1 MWQKGEGRYGILFA
15 HMRKWMKEQK
25 EEKQMTLLE
34 ELKARGLVEA
44 VTDPEIEKLL
54 ETPQTV
60 YCGFDPSAASLQA
73 GNLVSIMVL
82 RRFQQAGHKVI
93 ALVGGATGLIGDP
106 SGKSAERNML
116 TVEQVEENK
125 KGIREN
131 LSRILDFDG
140 PNAAILVDN
149 YDWYKGTSAIEFLR
163 DIAINFRVPGT
174 SAIEFLR
181 DIAINF
187 RVPQMLAKE
196 SVKKRLEA
204 SEGALTFTEFSYQ
217 ILQGNDFLHL
227 FDTFGC
233 AIEVGGADQW
243 GNITAGTDLVHR
255 MRGKTA
261 YGLTFPLLLDSTG
274 KKFGKSEGNA
284 LFLNGQMTS
293 VYDWYADV
301 IRYLKV
307 FSLRPLDE
315 IAALEAQMKANPEA
329 RIPQKALAE
338 EITRLVHG
346 EEGLKTALGATQTLF
361 GGSVEGKSADELET
375 IFKDVKSA
383 ELAKADCVGKTVF
396 MVAADAGMFN
406 SRGDARRMAQQGG
419 LSLNGAK
426 IDANRA
432 FEEADFVDGRVAVLR
447 SGKKNHFLLKV
458 R

>member
-1 MWQKGEGRYGILFA
+1 
-15 HMRKWMKEQK
+15 MK
-25 EEKQMTLLE
+25 LIE
-34 ELKARGLVEA
+34 ELKERGLVDSL
-44 VTDPEIEKLL
+44 TDPAIAEALEKPVTL
-54 ETPQTV
+54 
-60 YCGFDPSAASLQA
+60 YCGFDPSAKSLQA

-82 RRFQQAGHKVI
+82 KRFQAAGHKVI

-116 TVEQVEENK
+116 TVEQVAENK

-131 LSRILDFDG
+131 LSRILDFEG
-140 PNAAILVDN
+140 PNAATMVDN
-149 YDWYKGTSAIEFLR
+149 YDWYS
-163 DIAINFRVPGT
+163 GT

-227 FDTFGC
+227 FDNFGC
-233 AIEVGGADQW
+233 SLEVGGADQW

-255 MRGKTA
+255 MRGRTA
-261 YGLTFPLLLDSTG
+261 YGLTFPLLLDSSG

-284 LFLNGQMTS
+284 LFMDESMTS
-293 VYDWYADV
+293 VYDWYQYFLRSSDADV

-307 FSLRPLDE
+307 FSMRSLEE
-315 IAALEAQMKANPEA
+315 IAELERQMKANPEA

-338 EITRLVHG
+338 ELTRLVHG
-346 EEGLKTALGATQTLF
+346 EDGLKKALGATETLF
-361 GGSVEGKSADELET
+361 GGDVSGKSADELET

-383 ELAKADCVGKTVF
+383 ELAKGEIVGKPVF
-396 MVAADAGMFN
+396 AVAAAAGMFKSN
-406 SRGDARRMAQQGG
+406 GEARRMAAQGG

-426 IDANRA
+426 VDEKRIFGED
-432 FEEADFVDGRVAVLR
+432 DLIDGRVVLLKQ
-447 SGKKNHFLLKV
+447 GKKNNFLLKV
-458 R
+458 AN

>member
-1 MWQKGEGRYGILFA
+1 MNLI
-15 HMRKWMKEQK
+15 
-25 EEKQMTLLE
+25 E
-34 ELKARGLVEA
+34 ELKERGLVEA
-44 VTDPEIEKLL
+44 LTDPEIGKMLEKPTTL
-54 ETPQTV
+54 
-60 YCGFDPSAASLQA
+60 YCGFDPSAKSLQA

-82 RRFQQAGHKVI
+82 RRFQQAGHRVI

-116 TVEQVEENK
+116 TLEQVEENK
-125 KGIREN
+125 RGIREN

-140 PNAAILVDN
+140 PNAAVMVDN

-163 DIAINFRVPGT
+163 DIAINFRVP
-174 SAIEFLR
+174 
-181 DIAINF
+181 
-187 RVPQMLAKE
+187 QMLSKE

-227 FDTFGC
+227 YDNYGC
-233 AIEVGGADQW
+233 MLEVGGADQW

-261 YGLTFPLLLDSTG
+261 YGLTFPLLLDSAG
-274 KKFGKSEGNA
+274 RKFGKSEGNA
-284 LFLNGQMTS
+284 LFMNAEMTS
-293 VYDWYADV
+293 VYDWYQYFLRAADADV

-307 FSLRPLDE
+307 FSLKSLDE

-338 EITRLVHG
+338 ELTRLVHG
-346 EEGLKTALGATQTLF
+346 EAGLQTALGATKTLF
-361 GGSVEGKSADELET
+361 GGDVSGKSAAELSQ

-383 ELAKADCVGKTVF
+383 ELPAAEIVGKSVYA
-396 MVAADAGMFN
+396 VAAAAGMFKSN
-406 SRGDARRMAQQGG
+406 GEARRMAAQGG

-426 IDANRA
+426 VDDKRIFESSDLIDG
-432 FEEADFVDGRVAVLR
+432 ELAVLR
-447 SGKKNHFLLKV
+447 QGKKANFLLRAKN
-458 R
+458 

>member
-1 MWQKGEGRYGILFA
+1 
-15 HMRKWMKEQK
+15 
-25 EEKQMTLLE
+25 MTLFE
-34 ELKARGLVEA
+34 ELEARGLVEA
-44 VTDPEIEKLL
+44 VTDPEIGKMLEKPL
-54 ETPQTV
+54 TV

-73 GNLVSIMVL
+73 GNLVSIMML
-82 RRFQQAGHKVI
+82 RRLQLAGHRVI

-116 TVEQVEENK
+116 TVEKVEENK
-125 KGIREN
+125 RGIREN
-131 LSRILDFDG
+131 LSRILDFEG
-140 PNAAILVDN
+140 PNAAIMVDN
-149 YDWYKGTSAIEFLR
+149 YEWYSGLSAIAFLR
-163 DIAINFRVPGT
+163 DVAV
-174 SAIEFLR
+174 
-181 DIAINF
+181 NF

-217 ILQGNDFLHL
+217 ILQGNDCLHL
-227 FDTFGC
+227 FDKYGC
-233 AIEVGGADQW
+233 ALEVGGADQW

-261 YGLTFPLLLDSTG
+261 YGLTFPLLLDASG

-284 LFLNGQMTS
+284 LFMDASMTS
-293 VYDWYADV
+293 VYDWYQYFLRAADEDV

-307 FSLRPLDE
+307 FSLKPLEE
-315 IAALEAQMKANPEA
+315 IAELEAQMKANPEA

-338 EITRLVHG
+338 EITLLVHG
-346 EEGLKTALGATQTLF
+346 EAGLKTALGATQTLF

-383 ELAKADCVGKTVF
+383 TLSKAECVGKPVF
-396 MVAADAGMFN
+396 MVAAAAGMFKSN
-406 SRGDARRMAQQGG
+406 GEARRMAQQGG

-426 IDANRA
+426 ADDRRQFAD
-432 FEEADFVDGRVAVLR
+432 ADFIDGRVAVLR

-458 R
+458 EG

>member
-1 MWQKGEGRYGILFA
+1 
-15 HMRKWMKEQK
+15 
-25 EEKQMTLLE
+25 MTLFE
-34 ELKARGLVEA
+34 ELAARGLVEA
-44 VTDPEIEKLL
+44 TTAPEIEKLL

-73 GNLVSIMVL
+73 GNLVSIMML
-82 RRFQQAGHKVI
+82 RRLQLAGHKVI

-116 TVEQVEENK
+116 TVEKVEENK

-140 PNAAILVDN
+140 PNAAVMVDN
-149 YDWYKGTSAIEFLR
+149 YEWYSGLSAIAFLR
-163 DIAINFRVPGT
+163 DIAV
-174 SAIEFLR
+174 
-181 DIAINF
+181 NF

-204 SEGALTFTEFSYQ
+204 SDGALTFTEFSYQ

-227 FDTFGC
+227 YDKYGC
-233 AIEVGGADQW
+233 TMEVGGADQW

-261 YGLTFPLLLDSTG
+261 YGLTFPLLLDATG

-284 LFLNGQMTS
+284 LFMDASMTS
-293 VYDWYADV
+293 VYDWYQYFLRAADADV

-307 FSLRPLDE
+307 FSLKSLEE
-315 IAALEAQMKANPEA
+315 IAALEEQMKANPEA

-338 EITRLVHG
+338 EITLLVHG
-346 EEGLKTALGATQTLF
+346 EVGLKTAQGATQTLF
-361 GGSVEGKSADELET
+361 GGSIEGKTADELET

-383 ELAKADCVGKTVF
+383 EVAKAECVGQPVF
-396 MVAADAGMFN
+396 MIAAKAGMFKSN
-406 SRGDARRMAQQGG
+406 GEARRMAQQGG

-426 IDANRA
+426 VDDKRV
-432 FEEADFVDGRVAVLR
+432 FEDGDLVGGRVAVLR

-458 R
+458 S

>member
-1 MWQKGEGRYGILFA
+1 
-15 HMRKWMKEQK
+15 MK
-25 EEKQMTLLE
+25 LIE
-34 ELKARGLVEA
+34 ELEARGLVDA
-44 VTDPEIEKLL
+44 LTDPAIAEALEKPVTL
-54 ETPQTV
+54 
-60 YCGFDPSAASLQA
+60 YCGFDPSARSLQA

-82 RRFQQAGHKVI
+82 KRFQMAGHKVI

-116 TVEQVEENK
+116 TVAQVEENK

-140 PNAAILVDN
+140 PNAAVMVDN
-149 YDWYKGTSAIEFLR
+149 YDWYK
-163 DIAINFRVPGT
+163 GT

-227 FDTFGC
+227 YDNFGC
-233 AIEVGGADQW
+233 QLEVGGADQW

-284 LFLNGQMTS
+284 LFLDAGMTS
-293 VYDWYADV
+293 VYDWYQYFLRAADADV

-307 FSLRPLDE
+307 FSMRSLEE
-315 IAALEAQMKANPEA
+315 IAELERQMKANPEA

-338 EITRLVHG
+338 ELTRLVHG
-346 EEGLKTALGATQTLF
+346 EEGLKKALGATQTLF
-361 GGSVEGKSADELET
+361 GGDVSGKSADELET

-383 ELAKADCVGKTVF
+383 AVPKSEVVGKPVF
-396 MVAADAGMFN
+396 MVAAAAGMFKSN
-406 SRGDARRMAQQGG
+406 GEARRMAAQGG

-426 IDANRA
+426 VDDKRV
-432 FEEADFVDGRVAVLR
+432 FESCDLIDGRVAILKQ
-447 SGKKNHFLLKV
+447 GKKNNFLLKV
-458 R
+458 AD

>member
-1 MWQKGEGRYGILFA
+1 
-15 HMRKWMKEQK
+15 
-25 EEKQMTLLE
+25 MTLFE
-34 ELKARGLVEA
+34 ELAARGLVEA
-44 VTDPEIEKLL
+44 TTAPEIEKLL

-73 GNLVSIMVL
+73 GNLVSIMML
-82 RRFQQAGHKVI
+82 RRLQLAGHKVI

-116 TVEQVEENK
+116 TVEKVEENK

-140 PNAAILVDN
+140 PNAAIMVDN
-149 YDWYKGTSAIEFLR
+149 YEWYSGLSAIAFLR
-163 DIAINFRVPGT
+163 DIAV
-174 SAIEFLR
+174 
-181 DIAINF
+181 NF

-204 SEGALTFTEFSYQ
+204 SDGALTFTEFSYQ

-227 FDTFGC
+227 YDKYGC
-233 AIEVGGADQW
+233 TMEVGGADQW

-261 YGLTFPLLLDSTG
+261 YGLTFPLLLDATG

-284 LFLNGQMTS
+284 LFMDASMTS
-293 VYDWYADV
+293 VYDWYQYFLRAADADV

-307 FSLRPLDE
+307 FSLKSLEE
-315 IAALEAQMKANPEA
+315 IAALEEQMKANPEA

-338 EITRLVHG
+338 EITLLVHG
-346 EEGLKTALGATQTLF
+346 EAGLKTAQGATQTLF
-361 GGSVEGKSADELET
+361 GGSIEGKTADELET

-383 ELAKADCVGKTVF
+383 EVAKAECVGQPVF
-396 MVAADAGMFN
+396 MIAAKAGMFKSN
-406 SRGDARRMAQQGG
+406 GEARRMAQQGG

-426 IDANRA
+426 VDDKRV
-432 FEEADFVDGRVAVLR
+432 FEEGDLVGGRVAVLR

-458 R
+458 SQS

>member
-1 MWQKGEGRYGILFA
+1 
-15 HMRKWMKEQK
+15 
-25 EEKQMTLLE
+25 MTLFE
-34 ELKARGLVEA
+34 ELAARGLVEA
-44 VTDPEIEKLL
+44 TTSPEIEKLL
-54 ETPQTV
+54 ENPQTV

-73 GNLVSIMVL
+73 GNLVSIMML
-82 RRFQQAGHKVI
+82 RRLQLAGHRVI

-116 TVEQVEENK
+116 TVENVEENK

-140 PNAAILVDN
+140 PNAAVMVDN
-149 YDWYKGTSAIEFLR
+149 YEWYSGLSAIAFLR
-163 DIAINFRVPGT
+163 DIAV
-174 SAIEFLR
+174 
-181 DIAINF
+181 NF

-204 SEGALTFTEFSYQ
+204 SDGALTFTEFSYQ

-227 FDTFGC
+227 YDKYGC
-233 AIEVGGADQW
+233 TMEVGGADQW

-261 YGLTFPLLLDSTG
+261 YGLTFPLLLDATG

-284 LFLNGQMTS
+284 LFMDASMTS
-293 VYDWYADV
+293 VYDWYQYFLRAADADV

-307 FSLRPLDE
+307 FSLKSLDE
-315 IAALEAQMKANPEA
+315 IAALEEQMKANPEA

-338 EITRLVHG
+338 EITLLVHG
-346 EEGLKTALGATQTLF
+346 EAGLKTAQGATQTLF
-361 GGSVEGKSADELET
+361 GGSVEGKTAEELET

-383 ELAKADCVGKTVF
+383 EVAKAECVGMPVF
-396 MVAADAGMFN
+396 MIAAKAGMFKSN
-406 SRGDARRMAQQGG
+406 GEARRMAQQGG
-419 LSLNGAK
+419 LSLNGSK
-426 IDANRA
+426 
-432 FEEADFVDGRVAVLR
+432 VDDKRTLTEDDLVGGRVAVLR

-458 R
+458 SQS

>member
-1 MWQKGEGRYGILFA
+1 
-15 HMRKWMKEQK
+15 
-25 EEKQMTLLE
+25 MTLFE
-34 ELKARGLVEA
+34 ELEARGLVEA
-44 VTDPEIEKLL
+44 VTDPEIGRML

-60 YCGFDPSAASLQA
+60 YCGFDPSASSLQA
-73 GNLVSIMVL
+73 GNLVSIMML
-82 RRFQQAGHKVI
+82 RRLQLKGHKII

-116 TVEQVEENK
+116 TLEQVAENK

-140 PNAAILVDN
+140 PNAAIMVDN
-149 YDWYKGTSAIEFLR
+149 YDWYSGLSAIAFLR
-163 DIAINFRVPGT
+163 DV
-174 SAIEFLR
+174 
-181 DIAINF
+181 AINF

-227 FDTFGC
+227 FDQYGC
-233 AIEVGGADQW
+233 TMEVGGADQW
-243 GNITAGTDLVHR
+243 GNITAGTDLVHK

-261 YGLTFPLLLDSTG
+261 FGLTFPLLLDGSG

-284 LFLNGQMTS
+284 MFMSAEKTS
-293 VYDWYADV
+293 VYDWYQFFLRSADDDV

-307 FSLRPLDE
+307 FSLRPLEE
-315 IAALEAQMKANPEA
+315 IAELEAQMKAHPEA

-338 EITRLVHG
+338 ELTRLVHG

-361 GGSVEGKSADELET
+361 GGDVSGKSADELET

-383 ELAKADCVGKTVF
+383 TLAKADIVGKSVF
-396 MVAADAGMFN
+396 AVAAAAGMFKSN
-406 SRGDARRMAQQGG
+406 GEARRMAQQGG

-426 IDANRA
+426 
-432 FEEADFVDGRVAVLR
+432 ADDKRVFAEDDLVDGRVAVLR
-447 SGKKNHFLLKV
+447 SGKKNYFLVKV
-458 R
+458 GS

>member
-1 MWQKGEGRYGILFA
+1 
-15 HMRKWMKEQK
+15 MK
-25 EEKQMTLLE
+25 LIE
-34 ELKARGLVEA
+34 ELEARGLVDA
-44 VTDPEIEKLL
+44 LTDPAIAEALEKPVTL
-54 ETPQTV
+54 
-60 YCGFDPSAASLQA
+60 YCGFDPSARSLQA

-82 RRFQQAGHKVI
+82 KRFQMAGHKVI

-116 TVEQVEENK
+116 TVAQVEENK

-140 PNAAILVDN
+140 PNAAVMVDN
-149 YDWYKGTSAIEFLR
+149 YDWYK
-163 DIAINFRVPGT
+163 GT

-227 FDTFGC
+227 YDNYGC
-233 AIEVGGADQW
+233 QLEVGGADQW

-284 LFLNGQMTS
+284 LFLDAGMTS
-293 VYDWYADV
+293 VYDWYQYFLRAADADV

-307 FSLRPLDE
+307 FSMRSLEE
-315 IAALEAQMKANPEA
+315 IADLERQMKENPEA

-338 EITRLVHG
+338 ELTRLVHG
-346 EEGLKTALGATQTLF
+346 EEGLKKALGATQTLF
-361 GGSVEGKSADELET
+361 GGDVSGKSADELET

-383 ELAKADCVGKTVF
+383 VVPKSDVVGKPVF
-396 MVAADAGMFN
+396 MVAASAGMFKSN
-406 SRGDARRMAQQGG
+406 GEARRMAAQGG

-426 IDANRA
+426 VDDKRV
-432 FEEADFVDGRVAVLR
+432 FEDGDLIDGRVAILKQ
-447 SGKKNHFLLKV
+447 GKKNNFLLKV
-458 R
+458 VD

>member
-1 MWQKGEGRYGILFA
+1 
-15 HMRKWMKEQK
+15 
-25 EEKQMTLLE
+25 MTLFE
-34 ELKARGLVEA
+34 ELAARGLVEA
-44 VTDPEIEKLL
+44 TTAPEIEKLL

-73 GNLVSIMVL
+73 GNLVSIMML
-82 RRFQQAGHKVI
+82 RRLQLAGHKVI

-116 TVEQVEENK
+116 TVEKVEENK

-140 PNAAILVDN
+140 PNAAIMVDN
-149 YDWYKGTSAIEFLR
+149 YEWYSGLSAIAFLR
-163 DIAINFRVPGT
+163 DIAV
-174 SAIEFLR
+174 
-181 DIAINF
+181 NF

-204 SEGALTFTEFSYQ
+204 SDGALTFTEFSYQ

-227 FDTFGC
+227 YDKYGC
-233 AIEVGGADQW
+233 TMEVGGADQW

-261 YGLTFPLLLDSTG
+261 YGLTFPLLLDATG

-284 LFLNGQMTS
+284 LFMDASMTS
-293 VYDWYADV
+293 VYDWYQYFLRAADADV

-307 FSLRPLDE
+307 FSLKSLEE
-315 IAALEAQMKANPEA
+315 IAALEEQMKANPEA

-338 EITRLVHG
+338 EITLLVHG
-346 EEGLKTALGATQTLF
+346 EAGLKTAQGATQTLF
-361 GGSVEGKSADELET
+361 GGSIEGKTADKLET

-383 ELAKADCVGKTVF
+383 EMSKADCVGQPVF
-396 MVAADAGMFN
+396 MIAAKAGMFKSN
-406 SRGDARRMAQQGG
+406 GEARRMAQQGG

-426 IDANRA
+426 VDDKRV
-432 FEEADFVDGRVAVLR
+432 FEDGDLVGGRVAVLR

-458 R
+458 SQS

>member
-1 MWQKGEGRYGILFA
+1 
-15 HMRKWMKEQK
+15 
-25 EEKQMTLLE
+25 MTLFE
-34 ELKARGLVEA
+34 ELDARGLVEA
-44 VTDPEIEKLL
+44 ITDPEIGKML

-60 YCGFDPSAASLQA
+60 YCGFDPSANSLQA
-73 GNLVSIMVL
+73 GNLVSIMML
-82 RRFQQAGHKVI
+82 RRLQLAGHKII

-116 TVEQVEENK
+116 TLEQVAENK

-140 PNAAILVDN
+140 PNAAIMVDN
-149 YDWYKGTSAIEFLR
+149 YDWYSGLSAIAFLR
-163 DIAINFRVPGT
+163 DV
-174 SAIEFLR
+174 
-181 DIAINF
+181 AINF

-227 FDTFGC
+227 FDQYGC
-233 AIEVGGADQW
+233 TMEVGGADQW
-243 GNITAGTDLVHR
+243 GNITAGTDLVHK

-261 YGLTFPLLLDSTG
+261 YGLTFPLLLDGSG

-284 LFLNGQMTS
+284 MFMSAEKTS
-293 VYDWYADV
+293 IYDWYQFFLRSADDDV

-307 FSLRPLDE
+307 FSLRSLDA
-315 IAALEAQMKANPEA
+315 IAELEAQMKAHPES

-338 EITRLVHG
+338 ELTRLVHG

-361 GGSVEGKSADELET
+361 GGDISGKSADELET

-383 ELAKADCVGKTVF
+383 MLPKTDIVGKSVF
-396 MVAADAGMFN
+396 AVAAAAGMFKSN
-406 SRGDARRMAQQGG
+406 GEARRMAQQGG
-419 LSLNGAK
+419 LSLNGGKADDK
-426 IDANRA
+426 RA
-432 FEEADFVDGRVAVLR
+432 FAAEDLVDGRVAVLR
-447 SGKKNHFLLKV
+447 SGKKNYFLVKAAD
-458 R
+458 

>member
-1 MWQKGEGRYGILFA
+1 
-15 HMRKWMKEQK
+15 
-25 EEKQMTLLE
+25 MTLFE
-34 ELKARGLVEA
+34 ELAARGLVEA
-44 VTDPEIEKLL
+44 TTAPEIEKLL

-73 GNLVSIMVL
+73 GNLVSIMML
-82 RRFQQAGHKVI
+82 RRLQLAGHKVI

-116 TVEQVEENK
+116 TVEKVEENK

-140 PNAAILVDN
+140 PNAAIMVDN
-149 YDWYKGTSAIEFLR
+149 YEWYSGLSAIAFLR
-163 DIAINFRVPGT
+163 DIAV
-174 SAIEFLR
+174 
-181 DIAINF
+181 NF

-204 SEGALTFTEFSYQ
+204 SDGALTFTEFSYQ

-227 FDTFGC
+227 YDKYGC
-233 AIEVGGADQW
+233 TMEVGGADQW

-261 YGLTFPLLLDSTG
+261 YGLTFPLLLDATG

-284 LFLNGQMTS
+284 LFMDASMTS
-293 VYDWYADV
+293 VYDWYQYFLRAADADV

-307 FSLRPLDE
+307 FSLKSLEE
-315 IAALEAQMKANPEA
+315 IAALEEQMKANPEA

-338 EITRLVHG
+338 EITLLVHG
-346 EEGLKTALGATQTLF
+346 EAGLKTAQGATQTLF
-361 GGSVEGKSADELET
+361 GGSIEGKTADELET

-383 ELAKADCVGKTVF
+383 EVAKSDCVGQPVF
-396 MVAADAGMFN
+396 MITAKAGMFKSN
-406 SRGDARRMAQQGG
+406 GEARRMAQQGG

-426 IDANRA
+426 VDDKRV
-432 FEEADFVDGRVAVLR
+432 FEDGDLVGGRVAVLR

-458 R
+458 SQS

>member
-1 MWQKGEGRYGILFA
+1 
-15 HMRKWMKEQK
+15 MKLLDEL
-25 EEKQMTLLE
+25 EK
-34 ELKARGLVEA
+34 RGLVEA
-44 VTDPEIEKLL
+44 VTDPGIAAALEK
-54 ETPQTV
+54 PATV
-60 YCGFDPSAASLQA
+60 YCGFDPSARSLQA

-82 RRFQQAGHKVI
+82 RRFQLAGHRVI

-140 PNAAILVDN
+140 PNPAVMVDN

-163 DIAINFRVPGT
+163 DIAV
-174 SAIEFLR
+174 
-181 DIAINF
+181 NF

-227 FDTFGC
+227 HDNFGC
-233 AIEVGGADQW
+233 TLEVGGADQW
-243 GNITAGTDLVHR
+243 GNITAGTDLVRR
-255 MRGKTA
+255 MRGKSVF
-261 YGLTFPLLLDSTG
+261 GLTFPLLLDSSG
-274 KKFGKSEGNA
+274 RKFGKSEGNA
-284 LFLNGQMTS
+284 LFLDKTMTS
-293 VYDWYADV
+293 EYDWYQYFLRSADADV

-307 FSLRPLDE
+307 FSMRPLEE
-315 IAALEAQMKANPEA
+315 IAELEERMKADPAA

-338 EITRLVHG
+338 ELTRLVHG
-346 EEGLKTALGATQTLF
+346 EAGLKTALGATDALF
-361 GGSVEGKSADELET
+361 GGDTSGKSAEELET
-375 IFKDVKSA
+375 IFKDVRSA
-383 ELAKADCVGKTVF
+383 ELDGADVIGKPVF
-396 MVAADAGMFN
+396 AVAAAAGMFKSN
-406 SRGDARRMAQQGG
+406 GEARRMTAQGG

-426 IDANRA
+426 IDDKRV
-432 FEEADFVDGRVAVLR
+432 FGTGDFAGGRVAVLR
-447 SGKKNHFLLKV
+447 QGKKNNFLLKIKDA